1 MPDKLIVYGA
11 DWCLPARRTKRF
23 LEQHEVQFEWIN
35 VDESQQADARVRQ
48 INDGYRSVPTLVFQD
63 GSTLTEPSLD
73 ELADRL
79 GIEHG

>member
-11 DWCLPARRTKRF
+11 DWCLAARRAARF
-23 LEQHEVQFEWIN
+23 LDRNDVDYEWIN
-35 VDESQQADARVRQ
+35 IDESEQADVRVRE
-48 INDGYRSVPTLVFQD
+48 INDGYRSVPTLVFRD

-79 GIEHG
+79 DIER